1 MMQRKESFLRTAL
14 LPLIFFVLFLSE
26 CSDQKQAN
34 VPKHKRPGEIALAG
48 GIYHTPLLNNPKS
61 LDPALAEDLYSQTLV
76 QQLFDG
82 LVRFSPDLLI
92 VPALAENWQ
101 IEGNGR
107 LYRFHLRDNA
117 RFHNG
122 APVTTQDVVFS
133 LCRLVRSEPPSS
145 ILPHLLKIHGAREYR
160 SGEREQLDGV
170 SIVDDRDLRI
180 RLEEP
185 YAPFLAALAMFQA
198 KVVPRDELLRKGAQF
213 DRAPVGSGAFRIL
226 SWDDGKSIRLQRFP
240 DYYSGPAYL
249 DEIEYLIYPG
259 GAIEQAFADFEQG
272 KLEDMPV
279 YGKVRQPLLA
289 MKDIQWFHRPSL
301 SLLFY
306 GLNCQHPALN
316 HPDVRKALSL
326 AIDRNKLIAAAY
338 DGQFEV
344 ARSILPPGILGYSPE
359 NLKVVDD
366 LARAQKYLEGALG
379 QRVAMLPT
387 LEVASAVQ
395 SPVAKAELEFIGT
408 CWSQLGITLVPKF
421 IPNWAE
427 FERHVQS
434 EALQVYRYVWFADIP
449 DPDSILQPLFG
460 SDSNVNYMR
469 YRNDTVDQML
479 RVAGATI
486 QPAERAPMYQK
497 IENLVLETLP
507 LVPLVH
513 LSIDRV
519 YQANVRGVQLNA
531 LGDHALSL
539 HRVWLDKTAKQ

>member
-1 MMQRKESFLRTAL
+1 MMQFRKFCLRAAW
-14 LPLIFFVLFLSE
+14 LPLVFLFFFLSQ
-26 CSDQKQAN
+26 CSDQRQADTTN
-34 VPKHKRPGEIALAG
+34 RKHPGEIALAG
-48 GIYHTPLLNNPKS
+48 GIYHTPLLNNPTS

-101 IEGNGR
+101 VEGNGR

-122 APVTTQDVVFS
+122 APVTTRDVVFS
-133 LCRLVRSEPPSS
+133 LCRLVRTEPPSS

-160 SGEREQLDGV
+160 SGERDQLDGV
-170 SIVDDRDLRI
+170 SIVDDRDVRI
-180 RLEEP
+180 RLDEP

-198 KVVPRDELLRKGAQF
+198 KIVAEDEVLQKGVQF
-213 DRAPVGSGAFRIL
+213 GRAPVGSGAFRFL
-226 SWDDGKSIRLQRFP
+226 SWDDGKLIRLQRFP
-240 DYYSGPAYL
+240 EYYSGPAYL
-249 DEIEYLIYPG
+249 DEIEYIIYPG
-259 GAIEQAFADFEQG
+259 GEIEQALADFEQG

-279 YGKVRQPLLA
+279 YGKVRQSLLA

-306 GLNCQHPALN
+306 GLNCQFSGLS

-326 AIDRNKLIAAAY
+326 AVDRNKLIATAY
-338 DGQFEV
+338 DGQFEA

-366 LARAQKYLEGALG
+366 LARAQKYIEGTLG
-379 QRVAMLPT
+379 QRLAMMPT

-395 SPVAKAELEFIGT
+395 SPVAKAELEFIAS
-408 CWSQLGITLVPKF
+408 CWSQLGINLVPKF
-421 IPNWAE
+421 IPKWTE
-427 FERHVQS
+427 FERHVKS
-434 EALQVYRYVWFADIP
+434 AALQVYRYVWFADIP

-460 SDSNVNYMR
+460 SDSNVNYMH

-497 IENLVLETLP
+497 IETLVLETQP

-519 YQANVRGVQLNA
+519 YRANVRGVQLNA

-539 HRVWLDKTAKQ
+539 QRVWLDQAAKQ

>member
-1 MMQRKESFLRTAL
+1 MIQLRKSFLLAAW
-14 LPLIFFVLFLSE
+14 LPLVFLFFFLSQ
-26 CSDQKQAN
+26 CSDQRQADTPKRKQ
-34 VPKHKRPGEIALAG
+34 PGEIALAG
-48 GIYHTPLLNNPKS
+48 GIYHTPLLNNPTS

-101 IEGNGR
+101 VEGKGR

-122 APVTTQDVVFS
+122 APVTTRDVVFS
-133 LCRLVRSEPPSS
+133 LCRLVRTEPPSS

-160 SGEREQLDGV
+160 SGERDQLDGV
-170 SIVDDRDLRI
+170 SVIDDRDVRI
-180 RLEEP
+180 RLDEP

-198 KVVPRDELLRKGAQF
+198 KIVAEDEVLQKGAQF
-213 DRAPVGSGAFRIL
+213 GRAPVGSGAFRFI

-240 DYYSGPAYL
+240 DYYAGPAYL
-249 DEIEYLIYPG
+249 EEIEYLIYPG
-259 GAIEQAFADFEQG
+259 GQIDQALADFEQG

-279 YGKVRQPLLA
+279 YGKVRQSLLA
-289 MKDIQWFHRPSL
+289 MKDVQWFHRPSL

-306 GLNCQHPALN
+306 GLNCQFSGLS

-326 AIDRNKLIAAAY
+326 AVDRNKLIATAY
-338 DGQFEV
+338 DGQFEA

-379 QRVAMLPT
+379 QRLAMMPS

-395 SPVAKAELEFIGT
+395 SPVAKAELEFIAS
-408 CWSQLGITLVPKF
+408 CWSQLGINLVPKF
-421 IPNWAE
+421 IPKWTE
-427 FERHVQS
+427 FERHVKS
-434 EALQVYRYVWFADIP
+434 ETLQVYRYVWFADIP

-497 IENLVLETLP
+497 IENLVLETQP

-539 HRVWLDKTAKQ
+539 HRVWLDKPARQ

>member
-1 MMQRKESFLRTAL
+1 MIQRRKCFLRRAL
-14 LPLIFFVLFLSE
+14 LPLILVSLFLSQ
-26 CSDQKQAN
+26 CSDQRQADRS
-34 VPKHKRPGEIALAG
+34 KRRQPAEIAVSG
-48 GIYHTPLLNNPKS
+48 GIYHTPLLNNPKT
-61 LDPALAEDLYSQTLV
+61 LDPAFAEDLYSQTLV

-107 LYRFHLRDNA
+107 LYQFHLRDNT
-117 RFHNG
+117 RFHTG
-122 APVTTQDVVFS
+122 APVSTQDVVFS
-133 LCRLVRSEPPSS
+133 LCRLVRTEPPSS

-160 SGEREQLDGV
+160 SGERDQLDGV
-170 SIVDDRDLRI
+170 SVIDDRVLRI

-198 KVVPRDELLRKGAQF
+198 KIVPRDDVLEKGAQF
-213 DRAPVGSGAFRIL
+213 GRKPVGSGAFRFL
-226 SWDDGKSIRLQRFP
+226 SWDDGKTIRLKRFAE
-240 DYYSGPAYL
+240 YYSGPAYL
-249 DEIEYLIYPG
+249 DEVEYFIYPG
-259 GAIEQAFADFEQG
+259 GEIDQVLADFEQG
-272 KLEDMPV
+272 KLQDMSV
-279 YGKVRQPLLA
+279 YGKVRQSLLK
-289 MKDIQWFHRPSL
+289 MNDIQWFHRPSL

-338 DGQFEV
+338 DGQFEA

-359 NLKVVDD
+359 NLRVVYD
-366 LARAQKYLEGALG
+366 LGRAQKYLEGALG
-379 QRVAMLPT
+379 QRIAMMPT

-421 IPNWAE
+421 IPNWTE
-427 FERHVQS
+427 FERHVKS
-434 EALQVYRYVWFADIP
+434 DTLQAYRYAWFADIP

-460 SDSNVNYMR
+460 SDSNNNHTH

-479 RVAGATI
+479 RSASATI
-486 QPAERAPMYQK
+486 QPAERALMYQK
-497 IENLVLETLP
+497 IENLVLEALP

-513 LSIDRV
+513 LSIDHV

-539 HRVWLDKTAKQ
+539 HRVWLEKTAKQ